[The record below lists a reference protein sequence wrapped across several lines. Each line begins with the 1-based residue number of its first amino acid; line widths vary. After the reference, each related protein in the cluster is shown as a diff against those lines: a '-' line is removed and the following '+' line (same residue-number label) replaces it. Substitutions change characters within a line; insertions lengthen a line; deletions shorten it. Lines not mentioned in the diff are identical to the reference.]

1 MEKVTTEASGNPSSP
16 NPSSPAQD
24 EDEGEDEERE
34 LDSPE
39 NDKARIE
46 DSFLPREQAALSDK
60 APGKSMKY
68 YGRAGTKQDRR
79 ALREEA
85 RQEAQVRLARKEPGR
100 ASDVNKRLYTV
111 CKHDPFMNGA
121 RRGRHRKQTVN
132 KHKRSRLQTEFMRKM

>member
-68 YGRAGTKQDRR
+68 YGRAGTKT
-79 ALREEA
+79 AA
-85 RQEAQVRLARKEPGR
+85 RFVK
-100 ASDVNKRLYTV
+100 
-111 CKHDPFMNGA
+111 KHVKKPKFD
-121 RRGRHRKQTVN
+121 
-132 KHKRSRLQTEFMRKM
+132 